1 MPIENSVL
9 RDHCLAS
16 FGRASWCQTV
26 NLGTEFSIRTSHPC
40 KILIFLHTRQGFP
53 QVSPVLA
60 DISYLTYLYPTR
72 GIDKQVAQRATI
84 AHLSPMC
91 QGQISFQKTYKWVME
106 TRGPK
111 SNSSELLCL
120 SWLPATLM
128 TIWSKMNELACRHHF
143 PIISLWEIF

>member
-1 MPIENSVL
+1 MLHTKSYLYAV
-9 RDHCLAS
+9 
-16 FGRASWCQTV
+16 FGRVLQFLKKRMVEKYLCQ
-26 NLGTEFSIRTSHPC
+26 LS
-40 KILIFLHTRQGFP
+40 
-53 QVSPVLA
+53 
-60 DISYLTYLYPTR
+60 
-72 GIDKQVAQRATI
+72 KQVAQRATV

-128 TIWSKMNELACRHHF
+128 TI
-143 PIISLWEIF
+143 